1 MNRSSFNPTRRS
13 QLQCPHTRLSTTNT
27 PNKYVFHQLCE
38 TNQTDTLPAA
48 CFLVL
53 CVRYV
58 KAVGTTTL
66 GKKYLLTKAL
76 IQSTTAL
83 NLAMLLLLKSKES
96 SADNEDDNETGT
108 SLLVDSGTSSLVQ
121 FHPVMKRLQE
131 FNVLNQ
137 KMKSKVEDNVVGLD
151 DQLENLIKAA
161 ILMES
166 MAANPED
173 ESGESSDEEHHDDD
187 NEESVVGEE
196 SIAAA
201 VEEVASSSSD
211 NESSVDEEAMT
222 KTAAQNAR
230 FGLRPNEVAQDASEA
245 TRKRRRRAAP
255 SDLGDDENGAGTD
268 KKSAS
273 KYLSSALNTIEQR
286 AASKKKKKVISS
298 EALVDHK
305 EVESDVRRGVEMMEA
320 ELDKASDQ
328 EGYADDMPDED
339 PEGAEDGE
347 DGFYSKVTSKSKA
360 KKAFKKSLYK
370 VAPKYPRMEREVE
383 GERAISRT
391 IMKNRGLVAHK
402 NKLNRNP
409 RVKKREQYRKALIKR
424 KGSVREVRT
433 DEGHKYGG
441 EETGIKRGISRSRK
455 LGTN

>member
-1 MNRSSFNPTRRS
+1 M
-13 QLQCPHTRLSTTNT
+13 LH
-27 PNKYVFHQLCE
+27 
-38 TNQTDTLPAA
+38 
-48 CFLVL
+48 
-53 CVRYV
+53 V

-83 NLAMLLLLKSKES
+83 NLAMFLLLKSEES
-96 SADNEDDNETGT
+96 SADNEDDNENGT
-108 SLLVDSGTSSLVQ
+108 SLLVDAGSSSLVQ

-137 KMKSKVEDNVVGLD
+137 KMKSKVEDNVDGLD
-151 DQLENLIKAA
+151 DQLENLIKASK
-161 ILMES
+161 LMES
-166 MAANPED
+166 MSANPED
-173 ESGESSDEEHHDDD
+173 EAGDSSDEEQNDDE
-187 NEESVVGEE
+187 NENIVGEE
-196 SIAAA
+196 NIAAA
-201 VEEVASSSSD
+201 VDKEASSSSD
-211 NESSVDEEAMT
+211 DESSVDEEAMA
-222 KTAAQNAR
+222 KSVAQNAR
-230 FGLRPNEVAQDASEA
+230 FGLRSNEVAQDASGA
-245 TRKRRRRAAP
+245 TRKRRRAAP
-255 SDLGDDENGAGTD
+255 SDLGDDEDGAGTD
-268 KKSAS
+268 KKGAS

-305 EVESDVRRGVEMMEA
+305 EIESDVRRGVEMMEA
-320 ELDKASDQ
+320 ELDKAPDE
-328 EGYADDMPDED
+328 EGYADDMPEED
-339 PEGAEDGE
+339 PEGDEDGE
-347 DGFYSKVTSKSKA
+347 DGFYSKITSKSKA
-360 KKAFKKSLYK
+360 KKAFKRSLYK

-383 GERAISRT
+383 GERAISRA

>member
-1 MNRSSFNPTRRS
+1 M
-13 QLQCPHTRLSTTNT
+13 
-27 PNKYVFHQLCE
+27 
-38 TNQTDTLPAA
+38 
-48 CFLVL
+48 
-53 CVRYV
+53 
-58 KAVGTTTL
+58 

-83 NLAMLLLLKSKES
+83 NLAMFLLLKSEES
-96 SADNEDDNETGT
+96 SADNEDDNENGT
-108 SLLVDSGTSSLVQ
+108 SLLVDAGSSSLVQ

-137 KMKSKVEDNVVGLD
+137 KMKSKVEDNVDGLD
-151 DQLENLIKAA
+151 DQLENLIKASK
-161 ILMES
+161 LMES
-166 MAANPED
+166 MSANPED
-173 ESGESSDEEHHDDD
+173 EAGDSSDEEQNDDE
-187 NEESVVGEE
+187 NENIVGEE
-196 SIAAA
+196 NIAAA
-201 VEEVASSSSD
+201 VDKEASSSSD
-211 NESSVDEEAMT
+211 DESSVDEEAMA
-222 KTAAQNAR
+222 KSVAQNAR
-230 FGLRPNEVAQDASEA
+230 FGLRSNEVAQDASGA
-245 TRKRRRRAAP
+245 TRKRRRAAP
-255 SDLGDDENGAGTD
+255 SDLGDDEDGAGTD
-268 KKSAS
+268 KKGAS

-305 EVESDVRRGVEMMEA
+305 EIESDVRRGVEMMEA
-320 ELDKASDQ
+320 ELDKAPDE
-328 EGYADDMPDED
+328 EGYADDMPEED
-339 PEGAEDGE
+339 PEGDEDGE
-347 DGFYSKVTSKSKA
+347 DGFYSKITSKSKA
-360 KKAFKKSLYK
+360 KKAFKRSLYK

-383 GERAISRT
+383 GERAISRA